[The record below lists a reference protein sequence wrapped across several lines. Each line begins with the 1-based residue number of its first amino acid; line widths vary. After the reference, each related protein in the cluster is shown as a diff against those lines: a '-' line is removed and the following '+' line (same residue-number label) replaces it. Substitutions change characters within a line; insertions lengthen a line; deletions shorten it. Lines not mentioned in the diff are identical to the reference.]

1 MRKLIINGIVA
12 DLSDDE
18 VLALTKESNDI
29 FDVQNKRSNLTN
41 TFHLPFSSVNNKI
54 FGCAHDITAVM
65 SSNIVDKQTRSTRPV
80 ETPEPVKQEAKINK
94 RNWYDVQY
102 IQDYVEIIT
111 DGRGILKKAPGH
123 YEFTVYWGNISLAE
137 ILNEKTL
144 KDLDLSNDKNLP
156 DLINCDH
163 IFDKENIKNDPSAD
177 VRYLICNTR
186 TEGEI
191 PAGLEPDNAIDAS
204 RLIPFISLDRIIR
217 QIKADN
223 HIKFEGLDFPDENIY
238 LPVAD
243 RRTLFV
249 FEKEEQKYLIASMA
263 AYIGEISE
271 IYRTILYNDE
281 AEITITEGGTFEI
294 GFNFIID
301 LKFLY
306 SVIRQ
311 RANFRIAVIGELY
324 QDGTWQDYNDISSA
338 ISAIDAGNV
347 IGNYTEWEHDSWTTD
362 DFTRTISGISIVE
375 LNENDKI
382 RWKTFVEIDD
392 NSFSLAY
399 KAHVVDIYAQ
409 PYFYVGFD
417 KTKFGYKFPMAQNMP
432 DIEQIEII
440 KYLAAYTGSLID
452 MHGRTVR
459 FRAIE
464 DFIRSVDKAE
474 DISDHVQE
482 FTIDNFHCELGQT
495 NVMRHDNHD
504 DIPKDD
510 GMGVFRIDNNTLD
523 RYNELYVS
531 PFSASHNQSWRG
543 VNIVRLPVLE
553 EWQSDM
559 KDINPRIVESAI
571 VPDDVYLYFDDEI
584 ESTSKERAFFW
595 GEGKLG
601 FQSVVN
607 VRYESYVRCMND
619 YKYVKAKCFLTSSKF
634 HELDLMLPVYIRQAG
649 GYFILNK
656 IHNFVSGQLCELELT
671 ALAYAVTPEY
681 YEPPLPP
688 PPPPPL
694 YKTLTIVVRENGKV
708 RIDGV
713 DYLTGTHLIQIPTN
727 AERSILPIANTG
739 YHFYK
744 WEGDL
749 TGDTKPEIIT
759 MNTDKT
765 ITVFFRHAFIKL
777 ENSTGG
783 VLTEDGIYINLET

>member
-12 DLSDDE
+12 DLPDDE

-41 TFHLPFSSVNNKI
+41 TFNLPFSSVNNKI
-54 FGCAHDITAVM
+54 FGSAHDITAVM
-65 SSNIVDKQTRSTRPV
+65 TTNVILKGGKSQ
-80 ETPEPVKQEAKINK
+80 EPIQQEAKTNK

-102 IQDYVEIIT
+102 IQDYDEIIT
-111 DGRGILKKAPGH
+111 DGHGILKKAPGH
-123 YEFTVYWGNISLAE
+123 YEFTVYWGNISLSD
-137 ILNEKTL
+137 IFNGKTL
-144 KDLDLSNDKNLP
+144 RDLDLANDKELP
-156 DLINCDH
+156 GLSNCDH
-163 IFDKENIKNDPSAD
+163 FFDKENIKNDPSTD
-177 VRYLICNTR
+177 VRYLICNTQ
-186 TEGEI
+186 TEGET
-191 PAGLEPDNAIDAS
+191 PTGLDSDNAIDAS
-204 RLIPFISLDRIIR
+204 RLIPFISFDRIIR
-217 QIKADN
+217 QIQADN
-223 HIKFEGLDFPDENIY
+223 QIKFEGLDFPDENIY

-249 FEKEEQKYLIASMA
+249 FEKEEEKYRIASMGA
-263 AYIGEISE
+263 DIGQITE
-271 IYRTILYNDE
+271 IYRNIFFDE
-281 AEITITEGGTFEI
+281 ENEITITEGGVFEI

-301 LKFLY
+301 LIFQR

-311 RANFRIAVIGELY
+311 RAKFCIAVIGELY
-324 QDGTWQDYNDISSA
+324 QDGTWQEYNDISSA
-338 ISAIDAGNV
+338 ISAINEGDV
-347 IGNYTEWEHDSWTTD
+347 IGNYTGWNRDSWSTD
-362 DFTRTISGISIVE
+362 DFTRTISGYKVVE
-375 LNENDKI
+375 INEGDKI

-392 NSFSLAY
+392 DSVSTHAR
-399 KAHVVDIYAQ
+399 HIVHIYAQ

-417 KTKFGYKFPMAQNMP
+417 KKKFGYKFPMAQNMP

-452 MHGRTVR
+452 VRGRTVR
-459 FRAIE
+459 FKTIE
-464 DFIRSVDKAE
+464 DFIRSVDKAQ

-504 DIPKDD
+504 DIFKDD

-523 RYNELYVS
+523 RYNEFYVS
-531 PFSASHNQSWRG
+531 PFSASQNQSWRG

-559 KDINPRIVESAI
+559 EDINPRIVDSAI
-571 VPDDVYLYFDDEI
+571 VPDDVYLDFDDEI
-584 ESTSKERAFFW
+584 ESASKERAFW
-595 GEGKLG
+595 SEGKLG

-607 VRYESYVRCMND
+607 GRYESYVRCMND

-634 HELDLMLPVYIRQAG
+634 HELDLMQPVYIRQAG

-656 IHNFVSGQLCELELT
+656 IHNFVSGQMCELELT
-671 ALAYAVTPEY
+671 ALAYAVTPEL
-681 YEPPLPP
+681 YEPTLPP

-694 YKTLTIVVRENGKV
+694 YKTLTIIVRENGRV

-713 DYLTGTHLIQIPTN
+713 DYLTGTHLLQIPTN

-777 ENSTGG
+777 EDSTGG
-783 VLTEDGIYINLET
+783 VLTEDGLYINLET